1 MRSPFRSCTHLITR
15 LCRRPSPPSA
25 GGVREVVRYMN
36 LETPVVLLGTFFV
49 NLCVISVFA
58 TGFYGTGACLG
69 ACVP

>member
-1 MRSPFRSCTHLITR
+1 
-15 LCRRPSPPSA
+15 
-25 GGVREVVRYMN
+25 VREVVRYMN